1 MFPSYTCKMLSSH
14 IRRVIAKK
22 KKRSVELVNI
32 TILGVMFT
40 YAPIWLELT
49 YKIGSE
55 YKHSKLKPGLCTSI
69 QTCICTQVTIR
80 FCAKTQRSHL
90 RAVTNFRSP
99 PHYSSILV
107 HMLYIFMC
115 NMLYIKS
122 GVLSTSGKKHRP
134 NV

>member
-1 MFPSYTCKMLSSH
+1 
-14 IRRVIAKK
+14 
-22 KKRSVELVNI
+22 
-32 TILGVMFT
+32 MFT
-40 YAPIWLELT
+40 YAPIWLEL
-49 YKIGSE
+49 GSE

-69 QTCICTQVTIR
+69 QTCIYTQVTIR
-80 FCAKTQRSHL
+80 FCAKAQRSNL
-90 RAVTNFRSP
+90 RTVTNFRPP

-107 HMLYIFMC
+107 HMLYIFMF